1 MKFKYQRYP
10 LNSGGI
16 VFRPTIPIVLKNG
29 TRFVFV
35 EALIDSGADYTI
47 LPIELA
53 GELGLKLSDKNKSA
67 CHGAGSNSFYI
78 YSSPLKIQHILR
90 KSGFRPIQWVANVY
104 FAEAQPTILLGNK
117 GFLEN
122 FRVTLN
128 GLLKE
133 VEIGC

>member
-1 MKFKYQRYP
+1 MKFTYQGYP
-10 LNSGGI
+10 LNSGGNI
-16 VFRPTIPIVLKNG
+16 FRPTIPIALKNG

-53 GELGLKLSDKNKSA
+53 GELGLKLKDENKSA

-78 YSSPLKIQHILR
+78 YPSPIKIKHVLR
-90 KSGFRPIQWVANVY
+90 KSGFRPIQWMANVY

-117 GFLEN
+117 GFLEH

-133 VEIGC
+133 VEIGY